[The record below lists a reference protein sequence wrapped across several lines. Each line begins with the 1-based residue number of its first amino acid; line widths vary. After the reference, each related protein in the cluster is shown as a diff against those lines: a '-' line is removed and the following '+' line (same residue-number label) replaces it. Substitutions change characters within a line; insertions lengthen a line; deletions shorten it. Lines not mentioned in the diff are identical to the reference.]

1 VKSGWLQA
9 GGDGR
14 YVYVGDAGDV
24 IDARTFRVVA
34 HLPELERT
42 RQSLEVDWR
51 DGVPVAAGT
60 RNGP

>member
-1 VKSGWLQA
+1 L
-9 GGDGR
+9 
-14 YVYVGDAGDV
+14 
-24 IDARTFRVVA
+24 RVVA

-51 DGVPVAAGT
+51 DGRPVAAGT